1 MSRIVFIGHSVVKG
15 TDYGGVTAA
24 DTFVR
29 KIGIANGYA
38 PGDVLNKGVG
48 SDTSAGMLARFNAD
62 VIAHN
67 PDVCVF
73 AGCFANDWGAGVPL
87 ATSKNNLA
95 AMIDLAQSAGIK
107 CVVFTDVLHRGD
119 VTVFNTYFPYIEAAK
134 EVAAA
139 KKCRYIDLYARFC
152 HSVMVSE
159 FLPLYVDNIHLTIA
173 GHQFVADHAAKS
185 FYARFFVAD
194 PVVVPDPEPVPD
206 PAEPSALLLAVT
218 DYVLATGNATLTA
231 RILSAKE
238 ELNG

>member
-1 MSRIVFIGHSVVKG
+1 MSKIVFTGHSVPKG

-38 PGDVLNKGVG
+38 PADILNKCVG
-48 SDTSAGMLARFNAD
+48 SDTSAGMLARFQAD

-67 PDVCVF
+67 PSVCVF
-73 AGCFANDWGAGVPL
+73 AGCLANDWAAGVPV
-87 ATSKNNLA
+87 ATSKSNVA
-95 AMIDLAQSAGIK
+95 TMIDLAQAAGIK

-139 KKCRYIDLYARFC
+139 KGCRYIDLYARFC
-152 HSVMVSE
+152 QAVMVGE

-185 FYARFFVAD
+185 FYAGFFVAD
-194 PVVVPDPEPVPD
+194 PVVDPVPLPD
-206 PAEPSALLLAVT
+206 ESSELLLAVV
-218 DYVLATGNATLTA
+218 DYVLMTGNAALTA
-231 RILSAKE
+231 EVFAAKQAAQDA
-238 ELNG
+238 